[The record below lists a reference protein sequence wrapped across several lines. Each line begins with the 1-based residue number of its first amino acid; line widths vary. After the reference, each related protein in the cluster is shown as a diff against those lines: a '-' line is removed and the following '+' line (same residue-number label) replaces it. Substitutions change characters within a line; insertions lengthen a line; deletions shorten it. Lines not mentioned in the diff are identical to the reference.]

1 MTSKLKNFIEE
12 NIDIIEQNNMDEIG
26 NLFQKCDTLKM
37 KIDLAKIFKHANIP
51 YPESIDID
59 ISRDKKLKKELPS
72 RVETIKSEFIA
83 ISRNHGI
90 NTITSDHPYEIVIR
104 SDIVT
109 AILQISYDDTYIWRL
124 RIRISKLVG
133 NKSFTHSAK
142 HYYDRSTESYDVLS
156 LWEEAAEGVI

>member
-1 MTSKLKNFIEE
+1 MTNKLKNFIEE
-12 NIDIIEQNNMDEIG
+12 NIDIIEQNNIDEIG

-37 KIDLAKIFKHANIP
+37 KIDLAKIFKSANVL
-51 YPESIDID
+51 YPEIIDKE

-83 ISRNHGI
+83 ISRNNGI
-90 NTITSDHPYEIVIR
+90 NAITLERPYEIVIR

-124 RIRISKLVG
+124 RIHISKLVG
-133 NKSFTHSAK
+133 NKSVTSSAK

-156 LWEEAAEGVI
+156 LWKEAAEGII